1 MTRIMNCA
9 FGVILFI
16 GSAGLTAFLT
26 TMFVQYGL
34 GVSPA
39 ALVVNALIS
48 AGAIGVVLLVAMA
61 GAHES
66 ED

>member
-1 MTRIMNCA
+1 MSRIMNRA
-9 FGVILFI
+9 FALILFI
-16 GSAGLTAFLT
+16 GSASVTAFLT
-26 TMFVQYGL
+26 TMFIQYGL

-39 ALVVNALIS
+39 VLRVNALIS